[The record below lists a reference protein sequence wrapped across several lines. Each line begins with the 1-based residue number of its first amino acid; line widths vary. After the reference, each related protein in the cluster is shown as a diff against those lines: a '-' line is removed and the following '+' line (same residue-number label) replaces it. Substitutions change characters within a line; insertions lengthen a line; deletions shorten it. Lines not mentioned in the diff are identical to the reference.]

1 MQLRPMSLCSFFCC
15 LGFPSAGTSGH
26 GRRVG
31 KQEGEEQRVG
41 GFCGFVFFFCV
52 FSPGAVDVK
61 LHLNESSCPSFSL
74 LAGWFMGE
82 TA

>member
-1 MQLRPMSLCSFFCC
+1 MQLRPMFFVFIFCC

-26 GRRVG
+26 SRRVG
-31 KQEGEEQRVG
+31 KQEGEEQHLLASSVAS
-41 GFCGFVFFFCV
+41 FLFV
-52 FSPGAVDVK
+52 FSPGAEGVK